1 MAMMTTMRKPAT
13 RRTSERRAVRFAAT
27 PLAIVPASPAAPI
40 AHPFSHSEGRARCPA
55 CELREYLDG

>member
-1 MAMMTTMRKPAT
+1 MTTMTTRKPTT
-13 RRTSERRAVRFAAT
+13 RRASEKRAVRFAVSRPAV
-27 PLAIVPASPAAPI
+27 VPAAPAPPI